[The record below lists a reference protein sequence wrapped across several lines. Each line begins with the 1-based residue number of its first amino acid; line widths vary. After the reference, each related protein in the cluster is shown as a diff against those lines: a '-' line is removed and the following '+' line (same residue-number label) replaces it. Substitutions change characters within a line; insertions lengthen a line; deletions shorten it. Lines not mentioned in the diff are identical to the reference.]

1 MEGAHPRKIIMDDN
15 TQQVIYLIQQ
25 SDLDQTIKDIL
36 IRDLGKEG
44 LTEFLAE
51 QIKAYCLDAIK
62 QSNDRIE
69 KARQVLLHPNRGQ
82 NPA

>member
-1 MEGAHPRKIIMDDN
+1 MDEN
-15 TQQVIYLIQQ
+15 TQNVVYLIQQ

-36 IRDLGKEG
+36 IRDLGKDG

-51 QIKAYCLDAIK
+51 QIRAYCLDAIK

-69 KARQVLLHPNRGQ
+69 SARKTLLNSSKT
-82 NPA
+82 